1 MIIAEH
7 YFVGRSKEKKPINWV
22 AMITWVIGTGVGYI
36 ALQYN
41 FLVPAIVSMVV
52 TFVCYILLSKT
63 LDSVMNK
70 DI

>member
-1 MIIAEH
+1 
-7 YFVGRSKEKKPINWV
+7 
-22 AMITWVIGTGVGYI
+22 MITWVIGTGVGYI

-41 FLVPAIVSMVV
+41 FLVPAIVSMAV